1 MWALAVLIA
10 YLPVFFAVR
19 RRGSASPRRL
29 AAIFGFLLY
38 VAAVVAATMFP
49 VVLRPGGEH
58 WADHHWWLVIR
69 WIPGDV
75 PLTDFI
81 LNMLMF
87 APIGLVLPLWWPALN
102 PVRRLAALA
111 LALSC
116 CIEGTQFVLWVTLGN
131 YRMVDVNDL
140 ISNTTGAV
148 LGLLVLRGLRAD
160 HEAVQARM

>member
-1 MWALAVLIA
+1 MLLA
-10 YLPVFFAVR
+10 YLPVFVAVR
-19 RRGSASPRRL
+19 RRGQASPRRL
-29 AAIFGFLLY
+29 AAIFAVFLY
-38 VAAVVAATMFP
+38 VAAVVAATVFP
-49 VVLRPGGEH
+49 IVLHPGGERF
-58 WADHHWWLVIR
+58 ADHYWWLVIR

-75 PLTDFI
+75 PVTDFL

-87 APIGLVLPLWWPALN
+87 APIGLVLPLRWPALN
-102 PVRRLAALA
+102 SVRRLAACA

-148 LGLLVLRGLRAD
+148 LGLLLLRRVRAD
-160 HEAVQARM
+160 QEAVQARM

>member
-1 MWALAVLIA
+1 MLVA
-10 YLPVFFAVR
+10 YLPVFVAVR
-19 RRGSASPRRL
+19 RRGQASPRRL
-29 AAIFGFLLY
+29 AAIFGFFLY
-38 VAAVVAATMFP
+38 AAAVVAATVFP
-49 VVLRPGGEH
+49 IVLRPGGEH

-75 PLTDFI
+75 PATDFV

-102 PVRRLAALA
+102 SLRRLAALA

-116 CIEGTQFVLWVTLGN
+116 GIEGTQFVLWWTLGN
-131 YRMVDVNDL
+131 FRMVDVNDL
-140 ISNTTGAV
+140 ISNTSGAV
-148 LGLLVLRGLRAD
+148 LGLLALRLLRVD